1 VTPAER
7 LADRMAT
14 SLAELHQQIDA
25 LCSLMLIE
33 ERPPIDLERRLLLV
47 IRDGSAR
54 LSGQLFRRFSEIS
67 P

>member
-14 SLAELHQQIDA
+14 TLAELHQQIDA

-33 ERPPIDLERRLLLV
+33 ERPPFDLERRLLLM
-47 IRDGSAR
+47 IRDGSAQ
-54 LSGQLFRRFSEIS
+54 LSG
-67 P
+67 